1 MSRILSIDLG
11 EQRVGLAIS
20 DELQIIAQS
29 LETINFKDE
38 NALITKIK
46 QIVKDRVISEIVLG
60 NPISLSGN
68 KTKRSIWVEDIQS
81 KLEKELNI
89 PINLFDERFTSQ
101 LATRILELSKRS
113 ARTSSKNVKTKSYK
127 GQIDKLAA
135 TIILEDYLAYK
146 KRNI

>member
-1 MSRILSIDLG
+1 LSRILSIDLG
-11 EQRVGLAIS
+11 ERRVGLAIS
-20 DELQIIAQS
+20 DEQQIIAQS
-29 LETINFKDE
+29 LDTINFKDE
-38 NALITKIK
+38 HVLITKIK
-46 QIVKDRVISEIVLG
+46 QIVEDRMISEIVLG

-68 KTKRSIWVEDIQS
+68 KTKRSVWVEDFQS

-101 LATRILELSKRS
+101 LATRILEQADRS
-113 ARTSSKNVKTKSYK
+113 TRSLKKHVKAKSYK

-135 TIILEDYLAYK
+135 TIILEDYLTYK